1 MPIIFNGTTVDSI
14 VFNGTVIDTAFFNG
28 TEVSTPPSTLTC
40 GSGSGNQ
47 SEFVIG
53 FQLGSIFNP
62 SINGL
67 LSPNPPSNLTTSG
80 TGMPAVSSVNSILD
94 VDFKVSNVVV
104 GTGRRVSFRTVG
116 QMDAGNADNMFTTL
130 SVTGRFSDNPGLT
143 QTKNLPITSLNVTT
157 LNVSVGGG
165 IYTQTYQT
173 NNSQFNTKF
182 GFISTNEYEVKLL
195 GRII

>member
-116 QMDAGNADNMFTTL
+116 QMDTAKEDNMFTTL

-182 GFISTNEYEVKLL
+182 GFISTNEYEVKFL

>member
-1 MPIIFNGTTVDSI
+1 MPTVFNGTTVDSI

-40 GSGSGNQ
+40 GSGSDNP
-47 SEFVIG
+47 SEAVIG
-53 FQLGSIFNP
+53 FKLGALGSV
-62 SINGL
+62 SQNGF

-80 TGMPAVSSVNSILD
+80 TGMPAVNSVNSILD
-94 VDFKVSNVVV
+94 VDFKDSNVVV

-116 QMDAGNADNMFTTL
+116 QMDTAKEDNMFTTL

-182 GFISTNEYEVKLL
+182 GFISTNEYEVKFL

>member
-1 MPIIFNGTTVDSI
+1 MPTVFNGTTVDSI

-40 GSGSGNQ
+40 GSGVGNP

-62 SINGL
+62 YVNGS

-80 TGMPAVSSVNSILD
+80 TGMPAVNTVDSILD

-116 QMDAGNADNMFTTL
+116 QMDTAKEDNMFTTL
-130 SVTGRFSDNPGLT
+130 SVTGRFSDDPGLT
-143 QTKNLPITSLNVTT
+143 QTKNLPITDLDVTT
-157 LNVSVGGG
+157 LNTPVGGN
-165 IYTQTYQT
+165 IYMQTYQT

-182 GFISTNEYEVKLL
+182 GFIYPNQYEVKFL

>member
-1 MPIIFNGTTVDSI
+1 MPTVFNGTTVDSI

-40 GSGSGNQ
+40 GSGTD
-47 SEFVIG
+47 
-53 FQLGSIFNP
+53 NP
-62 SINGL
+62 SEAVKGFKLGALGNTSQNGF

-80 TGMPAVSSVNSILD
+80 TGMPAVNSVDSVLD
-94 VDFKVSNVVV
+94 VDFKASGIVV
-104 GTGRRVSFRTVG
+104 GTGRRVSFRTIG
-116 QMDAGNADNMFTTL
+116 QMNTGIADNMFTTL
-130 SVTGRFSDNPGLT
+130 SVTGRFSDNPSLT
-143 QTKNLPITSLNVTT
+143 QTKNLPITALDVTT
-157 LNVSVGGG
+157 LNTPVGGS

-182 GFISTNEYEVKLL
+182 GFISTNQYEVKFL